1 MAMAEKSNILIVDDE
16 LGPRESLRMILKPY
30 YEVFVAADGKSALET
45 IYNNPIDLVTLDLK
59 MPGMNGI
66 EILKSIKRHDPRI
79 EVLIVTGYG
88 TLKSAVESI
97 RYGVIDYISK
107 PFNVLEILLAI
118 EKGME
123 RSSLNSFFQE
133 KMTELQDQEKVEDSW
148 PSLLNEADTQI
159 LQNVRPKF
167 GKDGKYLEFLKVL
180 ACTLECKDQYT
191 HGHSGRVTYYAI
203 LIGDRIK
210 ISDEQKDQL
219 QLASFLH
226 DIGKLGVSNSLVG
239 KEDRLDERE
248 WTLIKEHPE
257 RGVGLIE
264 PLDIPGEILDIIRH
278 HHERYDG
285 LGYPYGLGGQ
295 EIPLGARI
303 VAMADAYD
311 AMSSDRPYRQALSP
325 EAIREEI
332 LRCSGAHFDPDLV
345 KAFVPILEEEDLAKY
360 CATSALPGGIDILG
374 GYEQ

>member
-1 MAMAEKSNILIVDDE
+1 M
-16 LGPRESLRMILKPY
+16 
-30 YEVFVAADGKSALET
+30 AADGKTALET

-66 EILKSIKRHDPRI
+66 ELLKSIKRHDPRI

-148 PSLLNEADTQI
+148 PSLLKEADTQI
-159 LQNVRPKF
+159 LQNIRPKF

-191 HGHSGRVTYYAI
+191 HGHHVT
-203 LIGDRIK
+203 
-210 ISDEQKDQL
+210 QL
-219 QLASFLH
+219 
-226 DIGKLGVSNSLVG
+226 
-239 KEDRLDERE
+239 
-248 WTLIKEHPE
+248 PE
-257 RGVGLIE
+257 R
-264 PLDIPGEILDIIRH
+264 RH
-278 HHERYDG
+278 ITAVHAEKADSS
-285 LGYPYGLGGQ
+285 GQ
-295 EIPLGARI
+295 AGNK
-303 VAMADAYD
+303 
-311 AMSSDRPYRQALSP
+311 YR
-325 EAIREEI
+325 
-332 LRCSGAHFDPDLV
+332 F
-345 KAFVPILEEEDLAKY
+345 
-360 CATSALPGGIDILG
+360 
-374 GYEQ
+374 